1 MARTIFSQSGGI
13 AFMNT
18 FFSVVRNGMERSL
31 LVFIDMKD
39 PCGLYNGQEK
49 GRCYIK
55 KNIR

>member
-1 MARTIFSQSGGI
+1 
-13 AFMNT
+13 MNT
-18 FFSVVRNGMERSL
+18 FSPVVRNGMERSL